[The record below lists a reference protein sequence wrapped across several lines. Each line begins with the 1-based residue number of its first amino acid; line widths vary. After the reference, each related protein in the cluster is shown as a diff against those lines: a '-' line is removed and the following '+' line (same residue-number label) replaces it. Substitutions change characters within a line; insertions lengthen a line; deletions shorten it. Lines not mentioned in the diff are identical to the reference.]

1 MIQRLQEANA
11 AQHLQHVRQECHMAP
26 LIWCHQ
32 VAVNDVHAAVL
43 SVQLPAAVSM
53 R

>member
-11 AQHLQHVRQECHMAP
+11 LQHLQHVRQGCHTAP
-26 LIWCHQ
+26 LLWCHQ
-32 VAVNDVHAAVL
+32 AAVNDAHAAVL

-53 R
+53 C